1 MNLSSIRVLMR
12 MRDDTKA
19 CPLSCWKGA
28 IGPIEWEAEGLDP
41 DGKRSNWVFCPY
53 SGLTWARLNCD
64 FSEGGREVD
73 NNEDR
78 GVDCR

>member
-1 MNLSSIRVLMR
+1 MR
-12 MRDDTKA
+12 GDDSKA
-19 CPLSCWKGA
+19 CPLARYKGEGVVEA
-28 IGPIEWEAEGLDP
+28 IKWEVEGLDAH
-41 DGKRSNWVFCPY
+41 GKRSNWQFFPY

-73 NNEDR
+73 GNKDQ